1 MDISRPPSPP
11 QDLWSSI
18 LDSVSSSRSIPSK
31 QILVLGQ
38 PSSGKSTL
46 VSALLHKALSD
57 DQKDAQR
64 TDFAIGYD
72 FADVRD
78 EADEGK
84 YSRLK
89 LQATICSESIRH
101 SCSIVCIHSAFLWIV
116 IYCSPAAFSTSSV
129 VTTSYPHNNC
139 PWLDAP
145 LDICWRTTNMAD
157 LGRNVVKRRHI
168 SRARNYPWRKSRTT

>member
-1 MDISRPPSPP
+1 MDISRPPSPPP

-84 YSRLK
+84 SSRL
-89 LQATICSESIRH
+89 QD
-101 SCSIVCIHSAFLWIV
+101 
-116 IYCSPAAFSTSSV
+116 TSNSMLTGNGV
-129 VTTSYPHNNC
+129 H
-139 PWLDAP
+139 
-145 LDICWRTTNMAD
+145 
-157 LGRNVVKRRHI
+157 
-168 SRARNYPWRKSRTT
+168 

>member
-1 MDISRPPSPP
+1 MMDISRPSSPP

-46 VSALLHKALSD
+46 VSALLQKTSD
-57 DQKDAQR
+57 DQKDDER

-84 YSRLK
+84 
-89 LQATICSESIRH
+89 C
-101 SCSIVCIHSAFLWIV
+101 
-116 IYCSPAAFSTSSV
+116 
-129 VTTSYPHNNC
+129 
-139 PWLDAP
+139 
-145 LDICWRTTNMAD
+145 
-157 LGRNVVKRRHI
+157 
-168 SRARNYPWRKSRTT
+168 

>member
-1 MDISRPPSPP
+1 MWTSWSGSEMDISRPPSPP

-46 VSALLHKALSD
+46 VSALLQKAVSD

-84 YSRLK
+84 CNH
-89 LQATICSESIRH
+89 LQA
-101 SCSIVCIHSAFLWIV
+101 
-116 IYCSPAAFSTSSV
+116 P
-129 VTTSYPHNNC
+129 
-139 PWLDAP
+139 
-145 LDICWRTTNMAD
+145 
-157 LGRNVVKRRHI
+157 
-168 SRARNYPWRKSRTT
+168 